1 MDDVFSINK
10 KISKIEKLLET
21 ASSSEKVKLEKQL
34 KKLKA
39 EDKDMTDKIVND
51 VANAWLNKEK
61 AFNERDYSEQSDSY
75 YLIKYAVDRFLK
87 GDATCFNTDD
97 IQYGAWE
104 NIVPEV
110 WQKNALKLK
119 SDKKESLN
127 KYFEVM
133 GYLEDL
139 FSHLAYFNEDISN
152 YFPEERIIIR
162 TPVIDNKQYLIDMDL
177 IIGQGSDFSI
187 SVVEGNKP
195 ELYEEHPIRFII
207 DWGDAIKVAKMNVH
221 DQAAWYADNGIYA
234 IRKDNF
240 GNISKVNLVTPENRE
255 KVLSILDN
263 TLKTNIGFYN
273 CLNDK
278 NFDKVINSSKEK

>member
-1 MDDVFSINK
+1 MDMDDVFSINK
-10 KISKIEKLLET
+10 KISKIEKQLET
-21 ASSSEKVKLEKQL
+21 ASSSEKAKLKKQL

-39 EDKDMTDKIVND
+39 KDKDMTDKVVND

-87 GDATCFNTDD
+87 GDPTYFNTDD

-104 NIVPEV
+104 NLVPEA

-195 ELYEEHPIRFII
+195 ELYEEHPIGFII
-207 DWGDAIKVAKMNVH
+207 DWEDAIKVAKMDVY
-221 DQAAWYADNGIYA
+221 DQVAWYADNGIYA
-234 IRKDNF
+234 IRQDNF
-240 GNISKVNLVTPENRE
+240 GNISKVNLVTSEN
-255 KVLSILDN
+255 K
-263 TLKTNIGFYN
+263 
-273 CLNDK
+273 
-278 NFDKVINSSKEK
+278 